1 MDTDAII
8 YTYLFDIIIF
18 NVLLFPVESAMPN
31 IKF

>member
-1 MDTDAII
+1 MLL